1 MQTGGSLWL
10 WFTLALYISP
20 QKLCVS
26 GWVIDGSFGLMLLD
40 MDTEGI
46 LKGHLFYSQRKRLT
60 TSSCQELL
68 DFSKTITLDL
78 SPMLVF

>member
-1 MQTGGSLWL
+1 MVHGG
-10 WFTLALYISP
+10 
-20 QKLCVS
+20 
-26 GWVIDGSFGLMLLD
+26 FGLMVLD

-46 LKGHLFYSQRKRLT
+46 LKGRLFYSQRKRLT

-68 DFSKTITLDL
+68 NFSKTITLDL

>member
-1 MQTGGSLWL
+1 
-10 WFTLALYISP
+10 
-20 QKLCVS
+20 
-26 GWVIDGSFGLMLLD
+26 MLLD

-60 TSSCQELL
+60 TSSWQELL
-68 DFSKTITLDL
+68 DFPETIALDL

>member
-1 MQTGGSLWL
+1 
-10 WFTLALYISP
+10 
-20 QKLCVS
+20 
-26 GWVIDGSFGLMLLD
+26 MLLD

-60 TSSCQELL
+60 TSSWQERL
-68 DFSKTITLDL
+68 DFPETIALDL